1 MKTFTITCNEKQ
13 LGLLMNACEGMA
25 RLRCGQMYL
34 GPLQDL
40 LAEMWE
46 KTKPEGCKATTSDML
61 DDLEIDMKSL
71 QYKYFNR
78 SPGGHYGIGFDS
90 KADIFW
96 DMYQV
101 LRYAKFLSKPI
112 SKQEKKRWLTCSDKP
127 MQFGSEP
134 LMKVTHK
141 ETDPI
146 TSDYLERHGWAW
158 KAPYWVLKSTPRIG
172 WNPTTKEIVIGYA
185 AIPVKVDSIGHLRS
199 ILLDFNIV
207 GGV

>member
-13 LGLLMNACEGMA
+13 LGLLMNACEDMA

-71 QYKYFNR
+71 QYKYFNC
-78 SPGGHYGIGFDS
+78 SPGRTFGTGFDD

-101 LRYAKFLSKPI
+101 LRYAKFLSEPI
-112 SKQEKKRWLTCSDKP
+112 SERERKMWLTCSDKP
-127 MQFGSEP
+127 LRRGSEP
-134 LMKVTHK
+134 LISVSSFDA
-141 ETDPI
+141 E
-146 TSDYLERHGWAW
+146 
-158 KAPYWVLKSTPRIG
+158 
-172 WNPTTKEIVIGYA
+172 EIYRKKRLSFDDIVSA
-185 AIPVKVDSIGHLRS
+185 AEKIWGENTGEK
-199 ILLDFNIV
+199 
-207 GGV
+207 

>member
-13 LGLLMNACEGMA
+13 LGLLMNACEDMA

-40 LAEMWE
+40 LAEMYE
-46 KTKPEGCKATTSDML
+46 TTHGGASFL
-61 DDLEIDMKSL
+61 DIRAELEDDMKEL
-71 QYKYFNR
+71 QRKYFNC
-78 SPGGHYGIGFDS
+78 SPGGHYGIGFDG

-101 LRYAKFLSKPI
+101 LRYAKFLSEPI
-112 SKQEKKRWLTCSDKP
+112 SERERKMWFTCSDKP

-141 ETDPI
+141 ENDPI

-172 WNPTTKEIVIGYA
+172 WDPTTKEIVIGYA
-185 AIPVKVDSIGHLRS
+185 AIPVRVESIGHLRS
-199 ILLDFNIV
+199 ILLDFNI
-207 GGV
+207 GNRT